1 MIGVADAPGRV
12 SLSNIG
18 CNGENLTIAVLS
30 MNRADVTI
38 RLMDSIAQYIPNFA
52 GEFLIGDN
60 GSSEDQ
66 KQILLDQMKRMPSA
80 CRLLDFGRNY
90 GVSGGRNRTF
100 REVKTDWLLSSDNDM
115 YFIGNPLPKIQRDIQ
130 TLGCHFLNVP
140 ILNKEKQMCIRDRK
154 SVPQKTVYLFRF
166 QAAGRK
172 ISRSAG
178 ALLSGVCP
186 EWIRQSAD

>member
-1 MIGVADAPGRV
+1 MDLDREFTTGWKIEKYRYYANDLHRMIGVADAPGRV

-38 RLMDSIAQYIPNFA
+38 RLMDSIAKYIPNFA

-66 KQILLDQMKRMPSA
+66 KQILLDQMERMPYAS
-80 CRLLDFGRNY
+80 RLLDFGRNY

-130 TLGCHFLNVP
+130 TLGCAVRS
-140 ILNKEKQMCIRDRK
+140 ILHTAIIE
-154 SVPQKTVYLFRF
+154 
-166 QAAGRK
+166 
-172 ISRSAG
+172 
-178 ALLSGVCP
+178 
-186 EWIRQSAD
+186 